1 MVGTGFS
8 CTGNI
13 PGSLYSF
20 LLENK
25 LMDDPFYRDNEL
37 KALELASHDYGGRVQ
52 TGCARRCFYLS
63 SIVTVSPLGTNPKER
78 HPSF

>member
-1 MVGTGFS
+1 MEKMAIKRYELNGVWKMVGNGFS

-25 LMDDPFYRDNEL
+25 LMDDPFYRDNEQ
-37 KALELASHDYGGRVQ
+37 KALELASHDYEFSR
-52 TGCARRCFYLS
+52 TF
-63 SIVTVSPLGTNPKER
+63 T
-78 HPSF
+78 